1 MICQGVSGFGV
12 LLDLTFIGYRTT
24 MSLRNYGTIKKCAEV
39 RMMKLFLGPAL
50 LGCMIL
56 LRIWPGLL
64 TLALLHDF
72 RVEAKKKS
80 KKGGV
85 LIRLIT
91 AAACGL
97 NFAFYVLIH
106 RLFVKRWNFL
116 RTAEEI
122 RRFRFSYQDI
132 GNLPFSFLVCT
143 AMGVALGFGLR
154 RMLSGIFGEREGRP
168 LSVRCK
174 AFLFLS
180 LSVISLASM
189 GSAVISMSGFSHI
202 VINEVYAGGRRIL
215 LGDGREISDYVELYN
230 KGSLSCELD
239 HIYLSD
245 NENVLKKTEL
255 SSCEVPAGGYVLV
268 VLEQSGA
275 FALKAEGGEAV
286 ILSDSVGNVLD
297 RVETP
302 VFSPGFSYARQRD
315 GAPEWGPLTCTPEM
329 TNTAGFHQVAQP
341 VLSHKSG
348 FYTEPFELEISSEPG
363 TTVYYTT
370 DGSVPAA
377 DALSYT
383 GPIHVY
389 DRSTEANVYR
399 SVRNVTRD
407 WLHYEPEEAP
417 VGKAYILRAV
427 AVSGDGSV
435 SEPVTATYF
444 VDMDSYRQSTVIS
457 LVADPA
463 LLWGED
469 GIYVTGRDYDV
480 WYLNGQAGEEPVR
493 NYNRRG
499 RDYEK
504 EVFLEYFSEELTFS
518 QNAGLR
524 ITGASNREDPMKNFT
539 LYARKE
545 YGGSDSF
552 DEPIFPG
559 VSSHKLTLRQGHAN
573 TFCQTLVRGRDIAT
587 QDYRC
592 VSVFLNGEFWYNTS
606 LLEKYDA
613 GYFEERYGIDR
624 SNIVVNNQ
632 GGIGEGT
639 EEDLALRR
647 EIDAFLDT
655 HDLADWSA
663 YAEFGSLVDM
673 QSYIDFICANV
684 YMDNMDFS
692 ESGNVIM
699 WRSRDTGGGEYED
712 ERWRWALY
720 DLDAAG
726 WNDHVYWGIDTQQ
739 EKNSFS
745 LQPKFVEQPVNQQ
758 PMFQALKRNPDFCR
772 QFVLTFMDLA
782 NSNFSYENVESKIE
796 EYDRN
801 LQASGGGARIDWDRE
816 YFEDFYEN
824 RAGYITAY
832 LGGEFGLSGS
842 LEQIRLSVSDPA
854 GGTVLLNTIRPDLSS
869 GSWSGM
875 YYTDYPVTAEACPA
889 PGYVFAGW
897 EGETDSQE
905 SRIRIPVR
913 EGGISL
919 RAVFREDS

>member
-1 MICQGVSGFGV
+1 M
-12 LLDLTFIGYRTT
+12 
-24 MSLRNYGTIKKCAEV
+24 
-39 RMMKLFLGPAL
+39 
-50 LGCMIL
+50 GCMIL
-56 LRIWPGLL
+56 LRVWPGFL
-64 TLALLHDF
+64 TLAFLYDFQRGTKEASEKSGLL
-72 RVEAKKKS
+72 V
-80 KKGGV
+80 
-85 LIRLIT
+85 RLLP
-91 AAACGL
+91 AVACGL
-97 NFAFYVLIH
+97 NFAFYCLIH
-106 RLFVKRWNFL
+106 RLFVKRWNFV

-122 RRFRFSYQDI
+122 RRFHFSYQDM
-132 GNLPFSFLVCT
+132 GDLPFSFLVCT

-154 RMLSGIFGEREGRP
+154 RMLSVIFGEKEGRP

-174 AFLFLS
+174 VFLFLS
-180 LSVISLASM
+180 LSGISLAAI
-189 GSAVISMSGFSHI
+189 GSAAVSMSGFSHI
-202 VINEVYAGGRRIL
+202 VINEVYAGSQRIL

-230 KGSLSCELD
+230 KGCLACELD

-255 SSCEVPAGGYVLV
+255 SACEVPAGGYVLV

-275 FALKAEGGEAV
+275 FALNAEKGESV
-286 ILSDSVGNVLD
+286 LLSDSVGNVLD
-297 RVETP
+297 KVETP
-302 VFSPGFSYARQRD
+302 VLSPGFSYARQKD
-315 GAPEWGPLTCTPEM
+315 GASEWEPLTCTPEM
-329 TNTAGFHQVAQP
+329 TNAAGFHQVAQP

-363 TTVYYTT
+363 TVVYYTT

-377 DALSYT
+377 DSFSYT
-383 GPIHVY
+383 GPIPVY
-389 DRSTEANVYR
+389 DRSMEENVYR
-399 SVRNVTRD
+399 SVRNVVRD
-407 WLHYEPEEAP
+407 WLNYEPGNAP

-427 AVSGDGSV
+427 AVSGDGSA

-444 VDMDSYRQSTVIS
+444 VNMDSYRQSTVIS

-463 LLWGED
+463 LMWGED
-469 GIYVTGRDYDV
+469 GLYVTGREYDA
-480 WYLNGQAGEEPVR
+480 WYLNGQAGEEPAR
-493 NYNRRG
+493 NYNQHG
-499 RDYEK
+499 RDYEAA
-504 EVFLEYFSEELTFS
+504 VFLEYFSEELTFA

-524 ITGASNREDPMKNFT
+524 VTGASNREDPMKNFN

-552 DEPIFPG
+552 DGEIFSG

-573 TFCQTLVRGRDIAT
+573 TFCQTLARDRDIAT
-587 QDYRC
+587 QGYRC

-613 GYFEERYGIDR
+613 CYFEERYGIDR

-647 EIDAFLDT
+647 EIDDFLST
-655 HDLADWSA
+655 HDLADQSA
-663 YAEFGSLVDM
+663 YEAFGSLVDL

-699 WRSRDTGGGEYED
+699 WRSRDKGFGEYED
-712 ERWRWALY
+712 ARWRWALY

-745 LQPKFVEQPVNQQ
+745 LQPRFVELPVNRQSI
-758 PMFQALKRNPDFCR
+758 FQALKKNPDFCR

-782 NSNFSYENVESKIE
+782 NSNFSYETVKGKIE
-796 EYDRN
+796 EYDRD
-801 LQASGGGARIDWDRE
+801 LQASGGGVRIDWDRE
-816 YFEDFYEN
+816 YYEEFYKN

-832 LGGEFGLSGS
+832 LGEEFGLSGL
-842 LEQIRLSVSDPA
+842 LEQVTLSVNDPA
-854 GGTVLLNTIRPDLSS
+854 GGTILLNTIEPDLSS
-869 GSWSGM
+869 GSWSGI
-875 YYTDYPVTAEACPA
+875 YYTDYPVELEARPA

-897 EGETDSQE
+897 EGETDSGE
-905 SRIRIPVR
+905 SSIQVSVR

-919 RAVFREDS
+919 RAVFRREN